1 MHKLSAQSL
10 IALTLVTNLS
20 FLSAATPSIGVALA
34 DGNFTVDKAR
44 TPGNAPLFDG
54 NTIETSKA
62 ASRLQLNNG
71 VRVLLASDSRSKV
84 YHDRMVLE
92 KGTTQVDSAG
102 HYDVSANFLR
112 VTGSDQNSARITMNG
127 TTVQVASLKGTLQV
141 SNAQGVALA
150 RIAPGLAF
158 DFTPQDPN
166 AGASADT
173 DTNKKKKKKKAA
185 GAMDT
190 SGNTGSPGMAPMHGM
205 GGGGLSQ
212 GTAIIAG
219 IVVAAAVGTTVG
231 VLATSGASSPSQ
243 GVSPSRP

>member
-34 DGNFTVDKAR
+34 DGNITVDKTR

-54 NTIETSKA
+54 NTVETSKA
-62 ASRLQLNNG
+62 VSRLQLNNG

-102 HYDVSANFLR
+102 NYDVSANFLR
-112 VTGSDQNSARITMNG
+112 VTGSEENSARITMNG
-127 TTVQVASLKGTLQV
+127 PTVQVASLKGTLQV
-141 SNAQGVALA
+141 SNAQGVALT

-158 DFTPQDPN
+158 DFTPQDP
-166 AGASADT
+166 AGATADT
-173 DTNKKKKKKKAA
+173 DNNKKKKKKAA

-190 SGNTGSPGMAPMHGM
+190 SGGAGAGSGTAAAGM
-205 GGGGLSQ
+205 GAGP
-212 GTAIIAG
+212 GTAVIAG
-219 IVVAAAVGTTVG
+219 IVIAAAIGTTVG
-231 VLATSGASSPSQ
+231 VLATSGESTPKQAISPTL
-243 GVSPSRP
+243 P

>member
-34 DGNFTVDKAR
+34 DGNFTLDKTR

-84 YHDRMVLE
+84 YHDRMILE

-102 HYDVSANFLR
+102 NYGVSANFLR
-112 VTGSDQNSARITMNG
+112 VTGSEQNSARITMHG
-127 TTVQVASLKGTLQV
+127 PTVQVASLKGTLQV
-141 SNAQGVALA
+141 SNAQGVALT
-150 RIAPGLAF
+150 RIAPGMAF
-158 DFTPQDPN
+158 DFTPQDQN
-166 AGASADT
+166 AGASADP
-173 DTNKKKKKKKAA
+173 DNNKKKKKKKAA
-185 GAMDT
+185 GTVDT
-190 SGNTGSPGMAPMHGM
+190 GGGMAPSHAGAMGM
-205 GGGGLSQ
+205 GASH

-219 IVVAAAVGTTVG
+219 IIVAAAIGTTVG
-231 VLATSGASSPSQ
+231 VLATNGETSPNQ